1 MKSTL
6 AIIAISMT
14 LAASSY
20 ASESISLSIKTEE
33 TTTFKKTAKNLFEK
47 VISSAK
53 GTASLDYNNGKSIKN
68 LLSQDINE
76 TDDKNSVIIEV
87 KGKNL
92 IRVVDVKEDIDSEIQ
107 ADINKTIFGN
117 IKGISITS
125 ENMNTLY
132 AKAIK
137 RSGVDV
143 LKKLRITGDNGAGI
157 TSDIVSSDFNCQTDE
172 DLLNCKQNVSVVLSI
187 KN

>member
-6 AIIAISMT
+6 AILAISMT
-14 LAASSY
+14 FAASTY
-20 ASESISLSIKTEE
+20 ASESVSLSIKTEE

-107 ADINKTIFGN
+107 ADIDKTIFGN
-117 IKGISITS
+117 IKGLSITS
-125 ENMNTLY
+125 ENMNALY

-137 RSGVDV
+137 RSGIDV
-143 LKKLRITGDNGAGI
+143 LKKLRIAGENGAGI
-157 TSDIVSSDFNCQTDE
+157 SSDIVTSDFNCQADG
-172 DLLNCKQNVSVVLSI
+172 DLLNCKQNVSLTLSI

>member
-1 MKSTL
+1 MKTTL
-6 AIIAISMT
+6 AVLAISMT
-14 LAASSY
+14 FAASSF
-20 ASESISLSIKTEE
+20 ASESITLSVKTEE

-76 TDDKNSVIIEV
+76 TDDKNSVILEV

-107 ADINKTIFGN
+107 ADVHKSLFGN
-117 IKGISITS
+117 LKGLTITS
-125 ENMNTLY
+125 ENMNALY
-132 AKAIK
+132 ASSIK

-143 LKKLRITGDNGAGI
+143 LKKLRIAGANGAGI
-157 TSDIVSSDFNCQTDE
+157 SSDIVSSDFNCEADG
-172 DLLNCKQNVSVVLSI
+172 DLLNCKQNVTLTLSI